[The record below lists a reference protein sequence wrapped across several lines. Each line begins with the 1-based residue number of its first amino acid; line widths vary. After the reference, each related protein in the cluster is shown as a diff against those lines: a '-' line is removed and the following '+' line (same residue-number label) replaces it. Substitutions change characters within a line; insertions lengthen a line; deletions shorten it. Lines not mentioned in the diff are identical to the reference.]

1 MQRFLPLS
9 MMLAV
14 VSATAGCQPDILIA
28 SSEPPTS
35 GAGGLAVA
43 GGGSNAGGRDV
54 AGTDAG
60 GTGGMGGTSEPAG
73 GGDAGAVAVPEPPRL
88 LADSVA
94 DFSLT
99 QDERGWSYGYDTGS
113 LDTFAPMTRKSV
125 ITNYV
130 PPSNDVWDCWGNDTA
145 HWTQIFQLGAHPNG
159 TNTSNPG
166 NAILQRAVRRW
177 TSTYAGEVTIV
188 GEVAKIDLIGSN
200 GVDAFVYVDGVQRYT
215 TFIAGD
221 DGGGRSYKIVAT
233 LSLGSTVD
241 FVLDPHEG
249 EDHHDLT
256 RFTGI
261 IVRVEPGPAP

>member
-1 MQRFLPLS
+1 MQRLS
-9 MMLAV
+9 PFSATVAV
-14 VSATAGCQPDILIA
+14 VSVVATVGCEPSVLIA
-28 SSEPPTS
+28 RNDPEP
-35 GAGGLAVA
+35 GAAGTFAVA
-43 GGGSNAGGRDV
+43 GGGNGGGGGTEAGGSGA
-54 AGTDAG
+54 AGRSG
-60 GTGGMGGTSEPAG
+60 EPG
-73 GGDAGAVAVPEPPRL
+73 VGGDAGASPANEPARL

-99 QDERGWSYGYDTGS
+99 QGEWGWSYGYDGGT
-113 LDTFAPMTRKSV
+113 LDTFALMTRKSV

-145 HWTQIFQLGAHPNG
+145 HWTQIFKLGAHPNG
-159 TNTSNPG
+159 TETSTPS

-177 TSTYAGEVTIV
+177 TSTFAGDVTIR
-188 GEVAKIDLIGSN
+188 GEIAKIDLVSSN
-200 GVDAFVYVDGVQRYT
+200 GVDAFVYVDGQQRYT

-221 DGGGRSYKIVAT
+221 DGGGRSYEIVAT

-249 EDHHDLT
+249 ADRHDLT

-261 IVRVEPGPAP
+261 VVRTDVGPAP

>member
-1 MQRFLPLS
+1 
-9 MMLAV
+9 V
-14 VSATAGCQPDILIA
+14 
-28 SSEPPTS
+28 
-35 GAGGLAVA
+35 
-43 GGGSNAGGRDV
+43 
-54 AGTDAG
+54 
-60 GTGGMGGTSEPAG
+60 GGTSEPPG

-99 QDERGWSYGYDTGS
+99 QDERGWSYGYDSGS
-113 LDTFAPMTRKSV
+113 LDTFALLTRKSV

-159 TNTSNPG
+159 TETSTPS

-233 LSLGSTVD
+233 LNLGSTVD
-241 FVLDPHEG
+241 FVLDPHENA
-249 EDHHDLT
+249 DHHDLT

>member
-1 MQRFLPLS
+1 MRTITHRTERRCQDSHVFTMLS
-9 MMLAV
+9 VVVAV
-14 VSATAGCQPDILIA
+14 ACQPDVLIA
-28 SSEPPTS
+28 SREPDAGGS
-35 GAGGLAVA
+35 GVPIAGGATADAGTTAAGGLREP
-43 GGGSNAGGRDV
+43 SN
-54 AGTDAG
+54 
-60 GTGGMGGTSEPAG
+60 
-73 GGDAGAVAVPEPPRL
+73 GGDGGAAPVTEPPRL

-99 QDERGWSYGYDTGS
+99 QGDWGWSYGYDGGS
-113 LDTFAPMTRKSV
+113 LDSFTLMTRKSV

-159 TNTSNPG
+159 TDTSTPS

-177 TSTYAGEVTIV
+177 TSTFAGEVMV
-188 GEVAKIDLIGSN
+188 SGEIAKIDLIGSN
-200 GVDAFVYVDGVQRYT
+200 GVDAFVYVDGVERYT

-221 DGGGRSYKIVAT
+221 DAGGRRYVIVAT

-241 FVLDPHEG
+241 FVLDSHEG
-249 EDHHDLT
+249 ADHHDLT

-261 IVRVEPGPAP
+261 IVRVEAGP

>member
-1 MQRFLPLS
+1 MQSPLPLS
-9 MMLAV
+9 LTLALAI
-14 VSATAGCQPDILIA
+14 ATAGCQPDILIA
-28 SSEPPTS
+28 SNEPQTS

-43 GGGSNAGGRDV
+43 GGGSDTGGSDT
-54 AGTDAG
+54 GGSDTG
-60 GTGGMGGTSEPAG
+60 GTSGVGGTSEPPG
-73 GGDAGAVAVPEPPRL
+73 GGDAGAVSVPEPPRL

-99 QDERGWSYGYDTGS
+99 QEERGWSYGYDSGS
-113 LDTFAPMTRKSV
+113 LDTFALMTRKSV

-159 TNTSNPG
+159 TETSTPSNS
-166 NAILQRAVRRW
+166 ILQRAVRRW
-177 TSTYAGEVTIV
+177 TSTYAGDVTIV
-188 GEVAKIDLIGSN
+188 GEIAKIDLIGSN

-215 TFIAGD
+215 TLIAGD

-233 LSLGSTVD
+233 LKVGSTVD

-249 EDHHDLT
+249 ADHHDLA